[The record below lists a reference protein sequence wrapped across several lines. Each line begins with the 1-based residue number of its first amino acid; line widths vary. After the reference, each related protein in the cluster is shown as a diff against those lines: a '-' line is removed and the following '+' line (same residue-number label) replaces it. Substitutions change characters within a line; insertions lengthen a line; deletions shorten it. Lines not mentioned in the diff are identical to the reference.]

1 MIKSLIFFLNEEL
14 MGTMLQNNHQ
24 FTNGY
29 IVLRRDEMILKVK
42 PTVADNPHQF
52 SKKNLILF
60 AS

>member
-1 MIKSLIFFLNEEL
+1 